1 MENRKYGVVYTPDS
15 LASFVAD
22 LLSNYMQQDSSI
34 KLKNILDP
42 ACGEGA
48 LLKAFKEICK
58 EKTVF
63 VGIDI
68 DKNATENISDE
79 FQVFEKDSILPDSS
93 TTTIKYWRKNLPK
106 LQAIIANPPWSSEKI
121 YGREDLKRAGFNLI
135 EGQYD
140 SYVLFIELAYNLLE
154 ENGFFAFI
162 IPDSLFDAQ
171 NELLRKFL
179 LES

>member
-15 LASFVAD
+15 LASFVAN

-42 ACGEGA
+42 ACGEGS

-58 EKTVF
+58 EEIGF

-93 TTTIKYWRKNLPK
+93 TTTIKYWRKTLPK

-121 YGREDLKRAGFNLI
+121 YDREDLKKLALI
-135 EGQYD
+135 
-140 SYVLFIELAYNLLE
+140 
-154 ENGFFAFI
+154 
-162 IPDSLFDAQ
+162 
-171 NELLRKFL
+171 
-179 LES
+179 